1 MPAVANS
8 KKTCRFYVNFYKLDS
23 FTQLLH
29 SFVHSLI
36 DRLLVDTERN
46 QKPKRTENCH
56 LLSVIVF
63 TKEYPPSAAHHSP
76 PLSFNPLALSLGVCS
91 LTDSYRLDLPF

>member
-1 MPAVANS
+1 MPAVANN

-29 SFVHSLI
+29 SFMHSLI

-46 QKPKRTENCH
+46 QKQQIVIYYL
-56 LLSVIVF
+56 LLSSQKSIRHQLRTTLLHF
-63 TKEYPPSAAHHSP
+63 TLILLPSLLVSAH
-76 PLSFNPLALSLGVCS
+76 
-91 LTDSYRLDLPF
+91 